1 MPSGVPEASAFAS
14 WEEHAA
20 PAAADHPKPG
30 LADAS
35 ALNRRGGESRAAGS
49 GRERERG
56 TSLVV
61 SGGRPVTR
69 TAVSHSVFPASFLV
83 RVNALLAAQKKKK
96 TSPMN
101 SGGARAHGG
110 GGSRDA
116 AALWR
121 ERSRE
126 RERER
131 ERDRAAGSSSAG
143 QDQEREVPE
152 IHRATWDAPRECSLR
167 LATIYLA
174 AVMTF
179 GRCLSGRGPCHEP
192 RAARPSTRP

>member
-30 LADAS
+30 LA
-35 ALNRRGGESRAAGS
+35 RRLCLEQAGRREQSSREWE
-49 GRERERG
+49 RERERG

-121 ERSRE
+121 ERSRD

-131 ERDRAAGSSSAG
+131 ERA
-143 QDQEREVPE
+143 
-152 IHRATWDAPRECSLR
+152 
-167 LATIYLA
+167 
-174 AVMTF
+174 
-179 GRCLSGRGPCHEP
+179 
-192 RAARPSTRP
+192 